1 MRLMEY
7 KAKISSKGQIVIPK
21 DIRERYGYS
30 KGGEVTFKP
39 IDNTKLLIER
49 SPRLSE
55 LFGYLG
61 EAETSKILIKERAE
75 EAEASGAGIKV

>member
-1 MRLMEY
+1 MGAVKTVRLMEY

-21 DIRERYGYS
+21 DIRERYGYR
-30 KGGEVTFKP
+30 KGVEVTFKP

-61 EAETSKILIKERAE
+61 EAE
-75 EAEASGAGIKV
+75 ASGAGIKV